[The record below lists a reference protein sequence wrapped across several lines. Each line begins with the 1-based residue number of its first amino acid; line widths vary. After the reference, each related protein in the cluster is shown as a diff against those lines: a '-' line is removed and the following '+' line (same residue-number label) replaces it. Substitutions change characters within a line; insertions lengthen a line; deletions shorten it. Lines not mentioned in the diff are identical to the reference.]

1 MQPVP
6 PDLIR
11 QVSHVLGALYAALA
25 ALTFALNNAMVRR
38 GVVTGSVAQAMAV
51 TVPLGG
57 VGFLLM
63 ALVFGE
69 LPSLFSIPPVAA
81 AWLAGQGVVHFV
93 IGRFFN
99 YRASQLVGVNLSAP
113 IIQLQVVVTMLLAVV
128 AMHEPFTLLQAIGT
142 VLMLGGSFSTQRPP
156 GRRKP
161 RRAAATAAVLD
172 APNVV
177 VVPDTERQPTRDPP
191 RFAPR
196 YLAGFL
202 FSFGAAL
209 GYGISPLMVRV
220 AFENSPE
227 KNVLAGGVIAYAA
240 ATAVSSVA
248 LLWPEVR
255 RSIRRMSPTNG
266 VWFVWSAI
274 FVAVSQGLVYASL
287 AVAPL
292 MVVTPILQLSLVFR
306 LFLSQLLNREHEV
319 LNARIIIGSA
329 VAILGAVTV
338 SLHTEFVVDALALP
352 ETLSKLLRFRLDAP
366 GANSSL

>member
-1 MQPVP
+1 
-6 PDLIR
+6 
-11 QVSHVLGALYAALA
+11 VLGALFAALA

-38 GVVTGSVAQAMAV
+38 GVVTGSVAQAMAL

-57 VGFLLM
+57 ACFLLM

-69 LPSLFSIPPVAA
+69 LPSLFSIPPIAA

-128 AMHEPFTLLQAIGT
+128 AMHEPFTVLQSIGT
-142 VLMLGGSFSTQRPP
+142 VLMLGGSFSTQRSAP
-156 GRRKP
+156 RKT
-161 RRAAATAAVLD
+161 RKAALTAAMLQAPDVEIVSD
-172 APNVV
+172 ANSKKSV
-177 VVPDTERQPTRDPP
+177 QAP

-196 YLAGFL
+196 HFLGFL

-209 GYGISPLMVRV
+209 GYGVSPLMVRV
-220 AFENSPE
+220 AFENSPQ
-227 KNVLAGGVIAYAA
+227 KSVLAGGVIAYAA
-240 ATAVSSVA
+240 ATAVCSLA
-248 LLWPEVR
+248 LFWPGVR

-266 VWFVWSAI
+266 IWFVWSAI

-306 LFLSQLLNREHEV
+306 LFLSQILNREHEV
-319 LNARIIIGSA
+319 LNARIIFGSA
-329 VAILGAVTV
+329 VAILGAVMV
-338 SLHTEFVVDALALP
+338 SLNTDYAVDFLALP
-352 ETLSKLLRFRLDAP
+352 EALSSFLRYRLDAP
-366 GANSSL
+366 GANSPS

>member
-1 MQPVP
+1 
-6 PDLIR
+6 L
-11 QVSHVLGALYAALA
+11 HVLGALYAALA

-69 LPSLFSIPPVAA
+69 LPSLFSIPPIAA
-81 AWLAGQGVVHFV
+81 AWLAGQGVMHFV

-142 VLMLGGSFSTQRPP
+142 VLMLGGSFSTQRQPRP
-156 GRRKP
+156 RKP
-161 RRAAATAAVLD
+161 RSAPATVAVLD
-172 APNVV
+172 VPNVEV
-177 VVPDTERQPTRDPP
+177 VSDAEQRPPESP

-240 ATAVSSVA
+240 ATAVCSVA

-255 RSIRRMSPTNG
+255 RSIGRMSPTNG

-319 LNARIIIGSA
+319 LNARIIIGSV
-329 VAILGAVTV
+329 VAILGAITV
-338 SLHTEFVVDALALP
+338 SVNTDFAVEALGIPDALA
-352 ETLSKLLRFRLDAP
+352 KILRFRLDAA
-366 GANSSL
+366 G